1 MYIAVR
7 VLCTSSYRSVWLTVG
22 SIVYTKRKFPGKRR
36 HSKARK
42 FSPFSKSSHLPAFIV
57 LFWVSKFQFVLV
69 IYDIKSH
76 FSFTDE
82 ALVHKYCN
90 MTDVVL
96 RVRCDK
102 GRNWLKFI
110 QESLAVSIA
119 NFWGL
124 FSYCKYATKNIIKY
138 LRTSWV
144 SEFHVLGDLK
154 LTILILCM
162 IKTC

>member
-110 QESLAVSIA
+110 QGKSGGIDRQLLGFVFLLQIYYEEYYKVS
-119 NFWGL
+119 
-124 FSYCKYATKNIIKY
+124 TNI
-138 LRTSWV
+138 V
-144 SEFHVLGDLK
+144 GF
-154 LTILILCM
+154 
-162 IKTC
+162 